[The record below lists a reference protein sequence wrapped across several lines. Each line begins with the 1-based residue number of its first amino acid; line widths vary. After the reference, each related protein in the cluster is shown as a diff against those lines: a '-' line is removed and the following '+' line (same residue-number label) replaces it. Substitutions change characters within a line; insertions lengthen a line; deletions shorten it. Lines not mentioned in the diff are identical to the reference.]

1 MTEYNLGH
9 VVGERGPKGDT
20 GPQGLKGEKGDTGA
34 IGPQGPKGDTGE
46 SVNITDLFNMI
57 YPVGSIYMSV
67 NNTNPSLLFGGT
79 WEKIEDKFLLASGTT
94 YENDSTGGS
103 ADSVVVSHNHTQNS
117 HTHNARSARRFVV
130 VGDGANWS
138 YSGNI
143 KIRTDGS
150 GTAYYYPHSDKDN
163 GGIIEHTETAEASPT
178 INSTGE
184 DGTGK
189 NMPPYLA
196 VNVWKRIV

>member
-1 MTEYNLGH
+1 M
-9 VVGERGPKGDT
+9 
-20 GPQGLKGEKGDTGA
+20 
-34 IGPQGPKGDTGE
+34 
-46 SVNITDLFNMI
+46 
-57 YPVGSIYMSV
+57 SI
-67 NNTNPSLLFGGT
+67 NNTNPSVLFGFGV

-117 HTHNARSARRFVV
+117 HTHNARAARRFVV